1 MTWKK
6 KCTIVVRFKRHTS
19 MKPNKYAHGVCW
31 FFFSFIL
38 VIAIR
43 SHVCNVIQAI
53 ENCFERITGYKQ
65 FQQFFFHF
73 FLSLSVSMRLFLK
86 ILWNKNH
93 TPNQTTSVNAFLH
106 FYLPLC
112 PVSIVLLFITAH
124 CIFVRFFYFSSPS
137 SSSSFAVT

>member
-1 MTWKK
+1 MRT
-6 KCTIVVRFKRHTS
+6 
-19 MKPNKYAHGVCW
+19 VCVG
-31 FFFSFIL
+31 FFFIL

-112 PVSIVLLFITAH
+112 PVSIVLLFISALYICSFFFISLRH
-124 CIFVRFFYFSSPS
+124 RHHHHSPLLNFKIYIIFLRMRLFSRCTFFLLKI
-137 SSSSFAVT
+137 

>member
-1 MTWKK
+1 MTRKK

-31 FFFSFIL
+31 FFFFIL

-73 FLSLSVSMRLFLK
+73 FLSVSMRLFLK

-112 PVSIVLLFITAH
+112 PVSIVLLFISALYI
-124 CIFVRFFYFSSPS
+124 CSFFLFFFVIIIIRRY
-137 SSSSFAVT
+137 